1 MARPLRVVVIGSGPS
16 GFYAAEALQR
26 QSALPVQVD
35 MLDRLPTP
43 YGLVR
48 GGVAPDH
55 QKIKGVIVVYEKI
68 ASHPEFRFYG
78 NLMLGRDVSAA
89 ELDTHYDAVI
99 YAVGN
104 ESDKRMGIPGED
116 LLGSHPATNFVG
128 WYNGHPDYR
137 EERFDLSAER
147 AVVVGIGNVAMD
159 VARILAEDPDVLA
172 KTDIAG
178 YALDALRKSRVR
190 EVYIL
195 GRRGPAQAAFS
206 PAEIAEIGSLHGS
219 DLVLLPEEAR
229 LDDVSREALSKKPDP
244 EAEKNIKYLN
254 EKAAQG
260 AGKNPRKVHLRLCVS
275 PVEVLGEG
283 GRMNAVRIEKN
294 KLAADD
300 KGNVRP
306 KGTGQLET
314 LRAGLIFRSV
324 GYNGVPIPG
333 VPFDAKIGRIP
344 NEAGRVVDE
353 AKKPIAGKYVV
364 GWAKRGPSGL
374 VGTNRPC
381 SVATVNALL
390 EDFKGFSGGPAS
402 EKTREAAEALY
413 RSRQKALFTFKDWK
427 ALDRIE
433 VETGKKLG
441 KVREKFTSVA
451 EMAAALVSEKAAA

>member
-1 MARPLRVVVIGSGPS
+1 MRPLRVVVIGSGPS

-26 QSALPVQVD
+26 QSALLVSVD

-55 QKIKGVIVVYEKI
+55 QKIKGVTVVYEKI

-89 ELDTHYDAVI
+89 ELEKHYDAVI

-116 LLGSHPATNFVG
+116 LSGSHPATNFVG
-128 WYNGHPDYR
+128 WYNGHPDFR
-137 EERFDLSAER
+137 EERFDLTAER

-159 VARILAEDPDVLA
+159 VARILAEGPDVLA

-178 YALDALRKSRVR
+178 YALEALRKSRVR

-206 PAEIAEIGSLHGS
+206 PAEIAEIGSLHGA

-229 LDDVSREALSKKPDP
+229 LDEVSREALSKKPDP

-254 EKAAQG
+254 DKAAQG

-306 KGTGQLET
+306 KGTGQFET
-314 LRAGLIFRSV
+314 LQAGLIFRSV

-333 VPFDAKIGRIP
+333 VPFDAKLGRIP

-353 AKKPIAGKYVV
+353 AKKPMAGKYVV

-390 EDFKGFSGGPAS
+390 EDFKGFSGEPVS

-433 VETGKKLG
+433 LETGKKLG

-451 EMAAALVSEKAAA
+451 EMAAALTSEKAAA

>member
-1 MARPLRVVVIGSGPS
+1 MRPLRVVIIGSGPS

-26 QSALPVQVD
+26 QSALPVSVD

-55 QKIKGVIVVYEKI
+55 QKIKGVTIVYEKI

-78 NLMLGRDVSAA
+78 NLMLGRDVQVTDL
-89 ELDTHYDAVI
+89 EKHYDALI
-99 YAVGN
+99 FAVGN

-116 LLGSHPATNFVG
+116 LAGSHPATNFVA

-137 EERFDLSAER
+137 QERFDLGAER

-178 YALDALRKSRVR
+178 YALEALRKSRVR

-206 PAEIAEIGSLHGS
+206 PAEIAEIGSLRGS
-219 DLVLLPEEAR
+219 DLVLLPEEAL
-229 LDDVSREALSKKPDP
+229 LDDVSREALAKKPDP

-254 EKAAQG
+254 DKAAQG
-260 AGKNPRKVHLRLCVS
+260 KGSKPRKVHLRLCVS
-275 PVEVLGEG
+275 PVEVLGEK

-294 KLAADD
+294 KLAADE

-306 KGTGQLET
+306 KGTGQFET
-314 LRAGLIFRSV
+314 LQAGLIFRSV

-333 VPFDAKIGRIP
+333 VPFDAKIGHIP
-344 NEAGRVVDE
+344 NEEGRVLDE
-353 AKKPIAGKYVV
+353 AKKPVPGKYVV

-381 SVATVNALL
+381 SVATVGLLL
-390 EDFKGFSGGPAS
+390 EDFKAFGAGPAP
-402 EKTREAAEALY
+402 EKTREAAEELY
-413 RSRQKALFTFKDWK
+413 RSRQRALFTFKDWK

-433 VETGKKLG
+433 VETGRKLG
-441 KVREKFTSVA
+441 KIREKFTSVA
-451 EMAAALVSEKAAA
+451 DMVSALRSEKTAA